1 MPNYVDLV
9 AGTMP
14 WAGGLV
20 PAVMTFR
27 NVQKNLP
34 QFGLVEAGLIG
45 VVVEGIG
52 FVTITT
58 TLDIWE
64 AHQEDI
70 KAALR
75 NQEPKPGMPAQ
86 FWVSLGG
93 AVVYLVVVVSV
104 NAILDDG
111 NITQKVTMGLMS
123 SFGLLGG
130 LMVALRNQLTKKRQ
144 AIAQA
149 VAETFE
155 AQKEQKRLDEEERE
169 RVWNLQIEREQQQ
182 LDFEQRIQEEKL
194 RMDQQIKLKKLE
206 EKSRKLSESSK
217 KLEESYPKVSEPA
230 AKVPETFGKWHDWRK
245 LPESEKKVVSTF
257 ESAEQVCETYG
268 VPPKTGGNWLMNAK
282 KLYGDQL

>member
-1 MPNYVDLV
+1 MNVTIVDFV

-34 QFGLVEAGLIG
+34 QFHALEAGLIG

-64 AHQEDI
+64 QHQEEI

-75 NQEPKPGMPAQ
+75 TNQPKPGLPAQ

-93 AVVYLVVVVSV
+93 VLVYLVVVVSV

-111 NITQKVTMGLMS
+111 DAVQKVTMGLMS

-130 LMVALRNQLTKKRQ
+130 LMVALRNQLSKSRMAVLEDK
-144 AIAQA
+144 AQ
-149 VAETFE
+149 
-155 AQKEQKRLDEEERE
+155 QDEEAKAEQARTYE
-169 RVWNLQIEREQQQ
+169 LEQEQIE
-182 LDFEQRIQEEKL
+182 FERKIVEERL
-194 RMDQQIKLKKLE
+194 RMEHEIKLKKLE
-206 EKSRKLSESSK
+206 EKSRKDAG
-217 KLEESYPKVSEPA
+217 KVSETSEKVSMPA
-230 AKVPETFGKWHDWRK
+230 VKVPETFGKWHDWRK
-245 LPESEKKVVSTF
+245 LPESEKKVIATLENF
-257 ESAEQVCETYG
+257 EQVSELYG
-268 VPPKTGGNWLMNAK
+268 VPAKTGGNWLANAK
-282 KLYGDQL
+282 KLYGEQA